1 MQSTTDPDSGQQS
14 REGKPDGCHYSEHRT
29 VDSAHN
35 VIVNVHV
42 EPANI
47 NDVTPMPEILNEIE
61 ARLDKLPKYM
71 GPDAG
76 YHNAGTAHLLET
88 KSIQEAKVN
97 HGLRY
102 ARMLGIQNMREQC
115 FLTAAVQNIKR
126 LVASLLFVLTCN
138 KPCILSS
145 MQGLSMLWTLLDIR
159 IPKASIAN

>member
-14 REGKPDGCHYSEHRT
+14 REGKPDGFHYSEHRT
-29 VDSAHN
+29 VDSKCS

-115 FLTAAVQNIKR
+115 FLTAAIQNIKR

-145 MQGLSMLWTLLDIR
+145 MQGLSML
-159 IPKASIAN
+159 